1 MTDPTT
7 MQAPLVRRP
16 ASGTRAQFR
25 RRPVQA
31 SGAPGASESLAGK
44 PAPKTEHVTNR
55 RREIAGDLPEWE
67 PLPPG
72 ELTFR
77 RK

>member
-1 MTDPTT
+1 MTEPTSQT
-7 MQAPLVRRP
+7 PLVRRP
-16 ASGTRAQFR
+16 SGGTRAQFR
-25 RRPVQA
+25 KRPVQPAEA
-31 SGAPGASESLAGK
+31 SATDELLGTPK
-44 PAPKTEHVTNR
+44 PKNDRVTER
-55 RREIAGDLPEWE
+55 RREIAGELPEWE

>member
-7 MQAPLVRRP
+7 TQTPLVRRP
-16 ASGTRAQFR
+16 TAGTRAQFR

-31 SGAPGASESLAGK
+31 SEASGINESLAGK